1 MKETFLYILEI
12 LFELITFR
20 FKYRGKEQSMSSE
33 KIIAL
38 YERLSREDENLGE
51 SYSIQNQKK
60 LLEDF
65 CREKGW
71 TRFRHFTDD
80 GISGTTFE
88 RPSFKEM
95 ISLVEDGEVET
106 IVLKDMSRLGRDYLV
121 VGQLR
126 EFFRKKGVRLIAI
139 NDNHDSSNG
148 DDDFLVFRDVM
159 NEMYAKDISKKIRST
174 FKSKGKS
181 GKHVASVTPYGYLKD
196 ENDGNHWIIDEEAA
210 EVVRLIFKWTIDGLG
225 PYQIANLLQEKK
237 VEIPAV
243 HMARFGQGNNRHK
256 QVKDPYG
263 WGSSTVVGILK
274 KREYLGHT
282 VNFKTQKHFK
292 DKKSHYVSEDNWV
305 IFENTQDAII
315 DQDTFDTVQKLR
327 ANVRRYPDGWGEH
340 HVLTGL
346 MYCADCGAKMYVHRT
361 SNGKR
366 IAQYTCSAYTKV
378 PCGTLCKTQHRINES
393 VVLEL
398 IGDMLKAIFES
409 AKYDRAEFLETITT
423 AQSSQEDAEVKKV
436 KARIKVARNRCE
448 ELEKLICRIYEDNI
462 LGKLPD
468 SRYEVLDKQ
477 YANEKSELDA
487 EIMEL
492 EKRIA
497 EYDGNRNSASRFMAL
512 IDKYEK
518 FEELTPAMVNEFVD
532 KVLVHERD
540 RKGSIQTT
548 QEIEIYFNFVGR
560 YVPPAM
566 EVELTPEEQAEIDR
580 INRIKDKRHQQYL
593 RRKESGWQR
602 KYEERVKS
610 EKREKLQ
617 AMKEEIRKQDRENGV
632 YATVGS
638 LALKPTVGTPE

>member
-1 MKETFLYILEI
+1 
-12 LFELITFR
+12 
-20 FKYRGKEQSMSSE
+20 MSSE
-33 KIIAL
+33 KIIVL

-51 SYSIQNQKK
+51 SYSISNQKK
-60 LLEDF
+60 LLEDY

-88 RPSFKEM
+88 RPSFKAMME
-95 ISLVEDGEVET
+95 LVEDGEVET
-106 IVLKDMSRLGRDYLV
+106 IILKDMSRLGRDYLV

-139 NDNHDSSNG
+139 NDNHDSYNG

-159 NEMYAKDISKKIRST
+159 NEMYAKDISKKIKST

-196 ENDGNHWIIDEEAA
+196 ENDGNHWIVDEEAA
-210 EVVRLIFKWTIDGLG
+210 EIVRQIFKWTIDGLG
-225 PYQIANLLQEKK
+225 PYQIATLLQEKK

-256 QVKDPYG
+256 TFKDLYG

-305 IFENTQDAII
+305 IFENTQEPII
-315 DQDTFDTVQKLR
+315 DQQTFDTVQKLR

-366 IAQYTCSAYTKV
+366 IPQYTCSAYSKV
-378 PCGTLCKTQHRINES
+378 PVGTLCNTQHRINES

-398 IGDMLKAIFES
+398 IGDMLKAIFEY
-409 AKYDRAEFLETITT
+409 AKYDRSEFIETIAT
-423 AQSSQEDAEVKKV
+423 AQSTQEDAEVKKV
-436 KARIKVARNRCE
+436 RARITVAKNRCE

-477 YANEKSELDA
+477 YSKEKAELDA
-487 EIMEL
+487 ELKEL
-492 EKRIA
+492 EVKLT
-497 EYDGNRNSASRFMAL
+497 EYEKSKNSASKFMAL

-518 FEELTPAMVNEFVD
+518 FEELTPAMINEFVD

-566 EVELTPEEQAEIDR
+566 MTEPTPEEQAEIDR
-580 INRIKDKRHQQYL
+580 INRIKDRRHQQYL

-610 EKREKLQ
+610 EKRAKIE
-617 AMKEEIRKQDRENGV
+617 AMKEEIRRQDRENGV

-638 LALKPTVGTPE
+638 LALEPKIGTPR

>member
-1 MKETFLYILEI
+1 
-12 LFELITFR
+12 
-20 FKYRGKEQSMSSE
+20 MSSE
-33 KIIAL
+33 KIIVL

-51 SYSIQNQKK
+51 SYSISNQKK
-60 LLEDF
+60 LLEDY

-80 GISGTTFE
+80 GISGTTFD
-88 RPSFKEM
+88 RPSFKAM
-95 ISLVEDGEVET
+95 IQLVEDGEVET
-106 IVLKDMSRLGRDYLV
+106 IILKDMSRLGRDYLV

-139 NDNHDSSNG
+139 NDNHDSYNG

-159 NEMYAKDISKKIRST
+159 NEMYAKDISKKIKST

-196 ENDGNHWIIDEEAA
+196 ENDGNHWIVDEEAA
-210 EVVRLIFKWTIDGLG
+210 EIVRLIFKWTIDGLG
-225 PYQIANLLQEKK
+225 PYQIAKLLQEKK

-243 HMARFGQGNNRHK
+243 HMARFGQGNNRNK
-256 QVKDPYG
+256 KVKDPYG

-305 IFENTQDAII
+305 IFENTQEPII
-315 DQDTFDTVQKLR
+315 DQQTFDTVQKLR
-327 ANVRRYPDGWGEH
+327 ENVRRYPDGWGEH

-398 IGDMLKAIFES
+398 IGDTLRAIFEY
-409 AKYDRAEFLETITT
+409 AKYDRSEFIDTITM
-423 AQSSQEDAEVKKV
+423 AQSTQEDAEVKKV
-436 KARIKVARNRCE
+436 RARIAVAGNRCE

-468 SRYEVLDKQ
+468 SRYEVLYK
-477 YANEKSELDA
+477 L
-487 EIMEL
+487 
-492 EKRIA
+492 
-497 EYDGNRNSASRFMAL
+497 AL

-566 EVELTPEEQAEIDR
+566 MTEPTAEEQAEIDR
-580 INRIKDKRHQQYL
+580 INRIKDRRHQQYL

-602 KYEERVKS
+602 KYEERVKN
-610 EKREKLQ
+610 EKRAKMQ
-617 AMKEEIRKQDRENGV
+617 AMKEEIRRQDRENGV
-632 YATVGS
+632 YATAGS
-638 LALKPTVGTPE
+638 LALEPTIGMPE